1 MNPSLKR
8 LTQSFDSKAKAAS
21 PQELERLKSVAGIKL
36 PDDYAELMAEMNGC
50 SGWLGDPDEVE
61 DEHEES
67 ELHAAYVRFF
77 ELNQVLQDF
86 ETRHSRKFFPGFL
99 SIGSNGGGESIAVRN
114 VGDVVE
120 VGCLPMIGS
129 PSDFIPVGGS
139 VTAFLQEVEAR
150 ALSGRSVLNGKS
162 QSNTPR

>member
-1 MNPSLKR
+1 MNPLLKR
-8 LTQSFDSKAKAAS
+8 LTQSFDSKAAAAS
-21 PQELERLKSVAGIKL
+21 PEELARLKSVAGFKL
-36 PDDYAELMAEMNGC
+36 PDDYAELMAGMNGC

-61 DEHEES
+61 GEHEES

-77 ELNQVLQDF
+77 ELKEVLQDF
-86 ETRHSRKFFPGFL
+86 ETGRSRKFFPGFL

-120 VGCLPMIGS
+120 VGWLPMIGS

-139 VTAFLQEVEAR
+139 VLAFLQEVEAR
-150 ALSGRSVLNGKS
+150 ALSGKSVLTGKG
-162 QSNTPR
+162 